1 MGRCGWDFSVFV
13 VAHLSSC
20 GETLR
25 AAAADL
31 GVVVELLAVAVE
43 YWADSSS

>member
-13 VAHLSSC
+13 VAHRSSC

-25 AAAADL
+25 AADL